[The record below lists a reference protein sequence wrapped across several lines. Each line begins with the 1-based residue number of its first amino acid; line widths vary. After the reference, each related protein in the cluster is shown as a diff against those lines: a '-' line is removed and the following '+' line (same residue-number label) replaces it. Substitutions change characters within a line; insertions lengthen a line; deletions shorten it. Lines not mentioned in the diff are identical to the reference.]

1 MLKKAPPLR
10 QDSLGRNNE
19 QSLLKSDD
27 QQSQKA
33 AGTSLLSSSL
43 TPSKTTADALEE
55 LRGYKDLREFLL
67 IQGNKSHTKGS
78 SSEES

>member
-10 QDSLGRNNE
+10 QDSQGRNNE

-55 LRGYKDLREFLL
+55 LRGYKDLRDFLL
-67 IQGNKSHTKGS
+67 IQGNKSRMKGS